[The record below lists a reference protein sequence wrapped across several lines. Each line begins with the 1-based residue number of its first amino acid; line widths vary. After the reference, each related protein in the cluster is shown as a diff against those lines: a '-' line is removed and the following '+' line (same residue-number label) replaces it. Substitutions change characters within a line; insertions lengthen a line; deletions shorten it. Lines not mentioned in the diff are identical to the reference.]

1 MQYVRELNG
10 MQRRKGP
17 LKHDGKADLLC
28 KDNGKENGNYYHK
41 QPGLCKDYMGILGH
55 ILG

>member
-28 KDNGKENGNYYHK
+28 KDNGKENGNYYH
-41 QPGLCKDYMGILGH
+41 I
-55 ILG
+55 